1 MKAHVLLNV
10 LNHVDGQ
17 SEWDGGDILTLP
29 DGTRVSIQESAKT
42 MQPGQSLLRPPLD
55 ASREVEDMSLSEIQA
70 STRRSGPWSDNT

>member
-17 SEWDGGDILTLP
+17 SEWDGGDLLTLP
-29 DGTRVSIQESAKT
+29 DGTLVSIQESAKT

-55 ASREVEDMSLSEIQA
+55 AFREVEDMPRSEIQPTKRGGA
-70 STRRSGPWSDNT
+70 WDDNT